1 MTVGP
6 RRHGGRMIVLEG
18 AEGVGKTT
26 QAGHLAD
33 ALRAAEVPVVI
44 VREPGATWLGEK
56 IRGLL
61 LDARVDIE
69 PPAEAFLFL
78 AARAQLMRD
87 IRAHV
92 HEGKTVVADRFFLS
106 TYAYQIAGRG
116 LPADL
121 VRSANRLAVADFV
134 PDLTVVLNFPV
145 HAGLDR
151 TATRGGD
158 LDRIERASA
167 AFHESVAAAFQE
179 FLTKEWQGAHPESG
193 PLVGVD
199 ATGSEAM
206 VTHKVLEAVTARWPS
221 ILDGGG
227 VGT

>member
-1 MTVGP
+1 
-6 RRHGGRMIVLEG
+6 MIVLEG

-26 QAGHLAD
+26 QAGHLAA
-33 ALRAAEVPVVI
+33 ALRESGAPVVI

-78 AARAQLMRD
+78 AARAQLMSD
-87 IRAHV
+87 IRDHIDA
-92 HEGKTVVADRFFLS
+92 GTTVVADRFFLS

-121 VRSANRLAVADFV
+121 IQAANQLAVSGFK
-134 PDLTVVLNFPV
+134 PDLTIVLNFPV
-145 HAGLDR
+145 HEGLGR
-151 TATRGGD
+151 KGNGGRD
-158 LDRIERASA
+158 PDRIEQASA

-179 FLTKEWQGAHPESG
+179 FLTADWQRVHPECG
-193 PLVGVD
+193 PVVGVD
-199 ATGSEAM
+199 ATGSEAAVSRKVIAT
-206 VTHKVLEAVTARWPS
+206 VTSRWPS
-221 ILDGGG
+221 LFEGAPLPG
-227 VGT
+227 